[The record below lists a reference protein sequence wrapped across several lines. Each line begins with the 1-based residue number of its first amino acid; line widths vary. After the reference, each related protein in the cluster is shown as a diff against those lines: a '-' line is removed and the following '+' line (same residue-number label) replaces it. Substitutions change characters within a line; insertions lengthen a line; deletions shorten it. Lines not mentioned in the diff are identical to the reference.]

1 MKIMPSRRSMA
12 FGASKKFMGRK
23 YMGINRMPFLFRTDG
38 KIKQVM

>member
-1 MKIMPSRRSMA
+1 MA

-23 YMGINRMPFLFRTDG
+23 YMGINRMPFLVGIDG

>member
-12 FGASKKFMGRK
+12 FGASKKVMGRK
-23 YMGINRMPFLFRTDG
+23 YTGINRMPFLVGIDG